1 MSSWGWN
8 NKINYTYLTYQS
20 KTETEENLDF
30 KLLTISLLVEKKH
43 IKAGF
48 CVCVCVC
55 VCFKPVFESTQI
67 KLAFHTLGPA

>member
-8 NKINYTYLTYQS
+8 NKINYTCLTYQS

-30 KLLTISLLVEKKH
+30 KLLTISLLVENKH

-48 CVCVCVC
+48 FCVCVLETSHW
-55 VCFKPVFESTQI
+55 KYPN
-67 KLAFHTLGPA
+67 